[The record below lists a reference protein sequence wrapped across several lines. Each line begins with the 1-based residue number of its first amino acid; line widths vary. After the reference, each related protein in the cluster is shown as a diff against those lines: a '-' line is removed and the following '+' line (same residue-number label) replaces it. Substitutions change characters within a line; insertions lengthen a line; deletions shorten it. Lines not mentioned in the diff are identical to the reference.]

1 MELLDMYR
9 GRSVAVDE
17 LFLRERNETK
27 RYNMNSLVSPLYTRT
42 EQTNKQKIEKTSSR
56 LASL

>member
-42 EQTNKQKIEKTSSR
+42 EQTNKQTKNRENQ
-56 LASL
+56 